1 MRSLIAITASVTMLL
16 AQVPLV
22 PAYADTTA
30 PAPQVATQNAAIAAA
45 FNAYPN
51 GGEALSK
58 QVLGLV
64 MSNPKLAPDVVIYMR
79 NTPGVNRAQ
88 KLAAEHGLAA
98 ALDQLKIKAADLG
111 VPPIVTK
118 DYVPAVAPF
127 WEDAWFI
134 AAAIAAVGAAI
145 CIAVCQTS
153 NGNGAIVINTTTH
166 CHRPLNGR
174 ARSAPSPSLRGE
186 GRGWGL

>member
-16 AQVPLV
+16 AQVPVV

-51 GGEALSK
+51 GGAALSK

-88 KLAAEHGLAA
+88 KLAAERGLAA
-98 ALDQLKIKAADLG
+98 ALDELKIKAADLG
-111 VPPIVTK
+111 VPIVTK
-118 DYVPAVAPF
+118 DTVPVVAPF

-153 NGNGAIVINTTTH
+153 GGATTIVVTNVNAATTH
-166 CHRPLNGR
+166 
-174 ARSAPSPSLRGE
+174 
-186 GRGWGL
+186 

>member
-1 MRSLIAITASVTMLL
+1 MGEGFMRSLIAITASVTMLL

-51 GGEALSK
+51 GGAALSK

-111 VPPIVTK
+111 VPIVTK
-118 DYVPAVAPF
+118 DTVPVVAPF

-134 AAAIAAVGAAI
+134 AAALAALGAAI
-145 CIAVCQTS
+145 GIAAGQSS
-153 NGNGAIVINTTTH
+153 NGNGAIVINNTVTATIH
-166 CHRPLNGR
+166 
-174 ARSAPSPSLRGE
+174 
-186 GRGWGL
+186 

>member
-1 MRSLIAITASVTMLL
+1 MRSLIAITASVAMLM

-30 PAPQVATQNAAIAAA
+30 PAPQVAAHNSAIAAA

-51 GGEALSK
+51 GGAALSK

-88 KLAAEHGLAA
+88 KLAAEHGIAA

-118 DYVPAVAPF
+118 DYVPTVANV
-127 WEDAWFI
+127 WEDPWFI
-134 AAAIAAVGAAI
+134 AMSILAVGAAV
-145 CIAVCQTS
+145 CAAVCQTS
-153 NGNGAIVINTTTH
+153 DGNGACVIITTTTATAH
-166 CHRPLNGR
+166 
-174 ARSAPSPSLRGE
+174 
-186 GRGWGL
+186 

>member
-51 GGEALSK
+51 GGAALSK

-79 NTPGVNRAQ
+79 NAPGLNRAQ
-88 KLAAEHGLAA
+88 KLAAERGLAA
-98 ALDQLKIKAADLG
+98 ALDELKIKAADLG
-111 VPPIVTK
+111 VPITK
-118 DYVPAVAPF
+118 DTVPVVAPF

-153 NGNGAIVINTTTH
+153 GGASTIVVTNVSAATTH
-166 CHRPLNGR
+166 
-174 ARSAPSPSLRGE
+174 
-186 GRGWGL
+186 